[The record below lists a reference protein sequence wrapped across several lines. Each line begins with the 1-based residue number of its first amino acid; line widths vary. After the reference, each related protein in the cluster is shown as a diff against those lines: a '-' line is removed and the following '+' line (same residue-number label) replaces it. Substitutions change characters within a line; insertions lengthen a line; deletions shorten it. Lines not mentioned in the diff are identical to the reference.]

1 MRTKIYEERTKEEI
15 EIERQRLDVK
25 LTYQTLVNEHLA
37 NQLKEMEEK
46 KMKNKLKKIFT
57 KKEKEAKVYDKLMY
71 SYCNSTEAELTKEET
86 EKLLDEL
93 TDIAMRG
100 GRVMFGIGFAG
111 LVAAL
116 TALIIISLDNN
127 GEDE

>member
-25 LTYQTLVNEHLA
+25 LKYQTLLNEHLA
-37 NQLKEMEEK
+37 NQLKEKEEK

-57 KKEKEAKVYDKLMY
+57 KKEKEAKVYDKLIY
-71 SYCNSTEAELTKEET
+71 SYNNSTGAELTKEET
-86 EKLLDEL
+86 EKLLDEI
-93 TDIAMRG
+93 TDIATRW

>member
-25 LTYQTLVNEHLA
+25 LKYQTLLNEHLA
-37 NQLKEMEEK
+37 NQLKEKEEK

-57 KKEKEAKVYDKLMY
+57 KKEKEAKVYDKLIY
-71 SYCNSTEAELTKEET
+71 SYNNSTGAELTKEET
-86 EKLLDEL
+86 EKLLDEI
-93 TDIAMRG
+93 TDIATRW
-100 GRVMFGIGFAG
+100 GRVMFGIGLGG
-111 LVAAL
+111 LVA
-116 TALIIISLDNN
+116 ALIIISLDNN

>member
-15 EIERQRLDVK
+15 EIERVRLEVK
-25 LTYQTLVNEHLA
+25 LKYQTLLNEHLA
-37 NQLKEMEEK
+37 NQLKEKEEK

-71 SYCNSTEAELTKEET
+71 SSYNSTGAELTKEET
-86 EKLLDEL
+86 EKLLDEI
-93 TDIAMRG
+93 TDIATRW
-100 GRVMFGIGFAG
+100 GRVMFGIGLGG
-111 LVAAL
+111 LVA
-116 TALIIISLDNN
+116 ALIIISLDNN